1 MVANVRLIVLCLSF
15 HRLRQT
21 RLLLINV
28 NSLSIEVCKN
38 LCLAGVAGIT
48 VFDNTRVTTNDIE
61 DSLSLTMSATD
72 VDEFKSVCT
81 CRFLQQLNPRV
92 QLTAESNMTIEQID
106 EKYLEQFD
114 YVCLFN
120 HYDFSTVSHL
130 NKLCRGQQRTD
141 ENGKKQV
148 HFFYAGTFGLYGFVF
163 KDLGD
168 VYEYLRYITA

>member
-1 MVANVRLIVLCLSF
+1 MFFL

-48 VFDNTRVTTNDIE
+48 VFDNTCVTARDIE
-61 DSLSLTMSATD
+61 DSLTLTMSSAD
-72 VDEFKSVCT
+72 INEYKSVCT
-81 CRFLQQLNPRV
+81 CRALQPLNPRV
-92 QLTAESNMTIEQID
+92 QLIAESKMTIDQID
-106 EKYLEQFD
+106 DKYIEQFD

-120 HYDFSTVSHL
+120 NYDFATISNL
-130 NKLCRGQQRTD
+130 NKLCREREKMD
-141 ENGKKQV
+141 ENGKKQI
-148 HFFYAGTFGLYGFVF
+148 HFFCAATFGLHGFVF

-168 VYEYLRYITA
+168 KYDYLR